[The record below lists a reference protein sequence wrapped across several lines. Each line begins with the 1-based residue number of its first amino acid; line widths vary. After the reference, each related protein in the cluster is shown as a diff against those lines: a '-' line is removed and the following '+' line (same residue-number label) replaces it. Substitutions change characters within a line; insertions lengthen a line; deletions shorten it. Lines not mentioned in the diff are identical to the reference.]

1 MERQAA
7 AQEPRW
13 ALRYGGR
20 GVQLLPGTAL
30 PNRIVSAVAIRV
42 C

>member
-7 AQEPRW
+7 PQDPRW

-20 GVQLLPGTAL
+20 GVRLPPGTAL
-30 PNRIVSAVAIRV
+30 PNRIVSAVAIQV